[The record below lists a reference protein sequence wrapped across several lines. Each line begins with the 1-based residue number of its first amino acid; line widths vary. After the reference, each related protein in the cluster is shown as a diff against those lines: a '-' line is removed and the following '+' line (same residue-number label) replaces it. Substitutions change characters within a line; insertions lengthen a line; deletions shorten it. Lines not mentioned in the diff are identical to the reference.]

1 YDVDKKKIGE
11 GSYGTVCV
19 CVNKATKQKRAVK
32 ALSKTQMK
40 NIEKFKEE
48 IRIMTIMDHPNII
61 KLYETFEDKVK
72 VYLVM
77 ELCTGGELFD
87 RIIELGHFT
96 E

>member
-1 YDVDKKKIGE
+1 
-11 GSYGTVCV
+11 
-19 CVNKATKQKRAVK
+19 
-32 ALSKTQMK
+32 
-40 NIEKFKEE
+40 
-48 IRIMTIMDHPNII
+48 DHPNII

-96 E
+96 EVQAALVMQQMLRAVYYMHKNSFCHR